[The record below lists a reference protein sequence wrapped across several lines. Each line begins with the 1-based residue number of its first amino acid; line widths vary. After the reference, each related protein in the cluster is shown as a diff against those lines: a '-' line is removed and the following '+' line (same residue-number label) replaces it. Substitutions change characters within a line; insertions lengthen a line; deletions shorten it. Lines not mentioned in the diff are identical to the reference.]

1 MTTTPVRLGLYG
13 LALAGVFV
21 SAIGLG
27 KLTGASAE
35 PATAGGHESHPAT
48 TGGHESH
55 PTSDA
60 TADPATAGLLASA
73 AGYRLVAQTSTVPA
87 GTPTEY
93 RFHIAGPDGRPVTDF
108 STTHERDLHLI
119 VVRRDLS
126 GFQHLHPELDPA
138 GTWSQSLALTEA
150 GQYRVF
156 ADFQPTGLD
165 HALTLGVDL
174 AVAGNYQP
182 RPLPAPTPA
191 VEVDGY
197 RVEWTGDLVPGGSSR
212 LTMRIHRAGTPVD
225 DLQPHLGAY
234 GHLVVLRE
242 ADLAYLHVHP
252 DGTPGDG
259 RTAAGPEL
267 TFHVDVPDAG
277 RYRLFLE
284 FRHAD
289 SVRSVE
295 LTATA
300 DGPDQSHD
308 HG

>member
-1 MTTTPVRLGLYG
+1 MTSTPVRLGLYG

-27 KLTGASAE
+27 KLTGASVE
-35 PATAGGHESHPAT
+35 PAAAGGHESHPT
-48 TGGHESH
+48 TAGGH
-55 PTSDA
+55 PT
-60 TADPATAGLLASA
+60 TDPAAAGLLAGA
-73 AGYRLVAQTSTVPA
+73 AGYRLVPQTSAVPA
-87 GTPTEY
+87 DTPTEY
-93 RFHIAGPDGRPVTDF
+93 RFHIAGPDGRPVTNF

-138 GTWSQSLALTEA
+138 GTWSQSLTLPEA

-156 ADFQPTGLD
+156 ADFQPAALD
-165 HALTLGVDL
+165 HGLTLGVDL

-197 RVEWTGDLVPGGSSR
+197 RVEWTGDLLPGGSSR
-212 LTMRIHRAGTPVD
+212 LTMRISRAGAPVG

-252 DGTPGDG
+252 DGAPDDG

-267 TFHVDVPDAG
+267 TFHADVPDAG

-295 LTATA
+295 LTAAA
-300 DGPDQSHD
+300 DGPDQTHD